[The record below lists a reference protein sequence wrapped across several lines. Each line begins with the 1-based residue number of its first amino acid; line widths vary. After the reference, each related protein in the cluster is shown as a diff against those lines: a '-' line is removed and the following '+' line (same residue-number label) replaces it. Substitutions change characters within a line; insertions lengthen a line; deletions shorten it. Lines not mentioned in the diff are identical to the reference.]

1 MDAIQP
7 FAFAGLEDAAY
18 KANPW
23 LILEKDYGSQVIP
36 AIADYDTIRW
46 ALGKAVGDTIDY
58 TDERGEHFQILLAGA
73 IKKTML
79 QGSLIISE
87 RNFTARFPSAQGYQ
101 VFLIDTPPAATG
113 STAKALTLALR
124 DFGLEVTP
132 AAQRLALFLS
142 VENSY
147 LSIFLLLGGLGL
159 FLGSIGMGV
168 IVMRNVLERRKELAL
183 LGALGFKKPALYR
196 LILGEHAGLLGL
208 GLAAGTL
215 SALLALIP
223 NLLSTTAE
231 LPLESLAGTLLL
243 ILLSG
248 IAWIWFAARL
258 ALRGDL
264 LPALRNE

>member
-1 MDAIQP
+1 
-7 FAFAGLEDAAY
+7 
-18 KANPW
+18 
-23 LILEKDYGSQVIP
+23 
-36 AIADYDTIRW
+36 
-46 ALGKAVGDTIDY
+46 
-58 TDERGEHFQILLAGA
+58 LLAGA
-73 IKKTML
+73 IQKTML

-87 RNFTARFPSAQGYQ
+87 SNLTSRFPSAQGYQ
-101 VFLIDTPPAATG
+101 GFLIDTPPAAAAET
-113 STAKALTLALR
+113 TKALTLALR

-132 AAQRLALFLS
+132 AAQRLARFLS

-183 LGALGFKKPALYR
+183 LGAVGFARADLYR
-196 LILGEHAGLLGL
+196 LVLGEHAGLLGL
-208 GLAAGTL
+208 GLACGTL

-231 LPLESLAGTLLL
+231 LPAAALAGTLLL
-243 ILLSG
+243 ILVSG
-248 IAWIWFAARL
+248 IAWIWLATRL